1 MTQADRVHSTP
12 PINTSAINPSSPAD
26 TSRRGFLAQAAGVA
40 AGGAAL
46 GAGLPLPAPAATP
59 EGVPDPILA
68 AIKAHKAA
76 RAGMIAAVHRH
87 TLFERELVA
96 DKRLARATRLEDD
109 EQREEEIEAAIDA
122 AADVEREAACA
133 LLEAGPTTMAGVIAL
148 LSYAHVADTDGMGWP
163 DDLYFN
169 DKPLGTRSWHYFLIE
184 NLLEILPRFVLA

>member
-1 MTQADRVHSTP
+1 MTKADSVHSTP
-12 PINTSAINPSSPAD
+12 PLNTSATIPKS
-26 TSRRGFLAQAAGVA
+26 SRRSFLVQAAGVA
-40 AGGAAL
+40 AGGAAI

-96 DKRLARATRLEDD
+96 GKRLARATRLEDD

-163 DDLYFN
+163 DDLDFN
-169 DKPLGTRSWHYFLIE
+169 DNPLGTRSWHYFLIE